1 MSYFLFWL
9 ESTWLIIQTEKSL
22 NDSQEFA
29 KTFDEC
35 ATFTDNYFWED
46 VESFDEP
53 YQLVS
58 F

>member
-1 MSYFLFWL
+1 MNYFLFWL
-9 ESTWLIIQTEKSL
+9 ESTWLVIQTEKSL
-22 NDSQEFA
+22 DDSQEFA
-29 KTFDEC
+29 KTFDKC
-35 ATFTDNYFWED
+35 ATFADSYFWED